1 MEHFLWYL
9 QELITT
15 SGKKKK
21 IMLNIF
27 TVFDRGGGV

>member
-21 IMLNIF
+21 KLNIF